1 MQKEPTRESIV
12 ARGPENQSDWILNW
26 GRVEVPNSRTRGR
39 LRGSCNTDSGYVND
53 GGPILVASICFCGH
67 GKANGACGAAEGLR
81 GGIKGDAGEQ
91 VISLPEGAEVCDA
104 P

>member
-39 LRGSCNTDSGYVND
+39 LRGSSVYVLGYVND
-53 GGPILVASICFCGH
+53 GGTILVASICFCGH
-67 GKANGACGAAEGLR
+67 GKANGACGARKGFAEES
-81 GGIKGDAGEQ
+81 KAMPA
-91 VISLPEGAEVCDA
+91 SK
-104 P
+104 